1 MCVVRPRS
9 PHAAQLPTL
18 RLRSGCGELAVPRQG
33 NGLDAGVGA
42 QRSEQVADVVSN
54 RLDAQMELAGDLVGR
69 MAPLEQA

>member
-1 MCVVRPRS
+1 MW
-9 PHAAQLPTL
+9 
-18 RLRSGCGELAVPRQG
+18 LRSDCRELAVPRQG

-69 MAPLEQA
+69 MAPFEEA